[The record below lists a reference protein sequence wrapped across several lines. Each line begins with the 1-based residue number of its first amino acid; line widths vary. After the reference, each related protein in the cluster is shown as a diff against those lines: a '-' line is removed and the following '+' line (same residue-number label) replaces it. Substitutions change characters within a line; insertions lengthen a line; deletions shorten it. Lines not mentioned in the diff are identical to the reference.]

1 MASRGARSLG
11 RLAPALEACSSY
23 HDVERRR
30 YALRLLYDG
39 RAFRGFQSQPG
50 LPTVQQAV
58 EAGLGRAGVKG
69 SLQVAART
77 DAGVS
82 ALDQVVSFSTRTD
95 LDPTALRRAV
105 NEGSPEGL
113 VCLAAARVA
122 PSFHA
127 RASALGRRYVYLI
140 GVPAPAE
147 VAPWCW
153 SLPDERAFP
162 GLAAPR
168 IDPEALRAALAFA
181 VGKHDFIGF
190 ARPGDQRET
199 VRTVT
204 RADVVTSDAM
214 PLVAVIMEGRGFLR
228 AMVRNLVGTAVAA
241 GLGLTPATAL
251 RDLLQARARY
261 RGVRAPG
268 WGLTLASVSY
278 PPGTLTWD
286 ADF

>member
-95 LDPTALRRAV
+95 LDPTRRVSAATPV
-105 NEGSPEGL
+105 VLVHGIEDTVVPVGL
-113 VCLAAARVA
+113 AEAYVTAH
-122 PSFHA
+122 PSATLMTVPGAGHFD
-127 RASALGRRYVYLI
+127 LI
-140 GVPAPAE
+140 DPRSGA
-147 VAPWCW
+147 W
-153 SLPDERAFP
+153 SLVLSA
-162 GLAAPR
+162 
-168 IDPEALRAALAFA
+168 
-181 VGKHDFIGF
+181 IG
-190 ARPGDQRET
+190 G
-199 VRTVT
+199 V
-204 RADVVTSDAM
+204 
-214 PLVAVIMEGRGFLR
+214 
-228 AMVRNLVGTAVAA
+228 A
-241 GLGLTPATAL
+241 GLG
-251 RDLLQARARY
+251 
-261 RGVRAPG
+261 
-268 WGLTLASVSY
+268 
-278 PPGTLTWD
+278 
-286 ADF
+286 